1 MKRSSESDKSLSV
14 KKLKKQNVND
24 SSMSPTPKSILKKS
38 SPKSPD
44 TNLKPKKP
52 IVGNKKPKFK
62 TIKGKK
68 ALDGEPKKSVVI
80 SNVSVDQSENEHEG
94 ELENDAPNTSEKKAF
109 KKKFNDKAKLLKS
122 KNNNFKDKLKG
133 KSKPSAEPQPPLD
146 KKESR
151 KKQKELRLKRREKEK
166 GYVLPD
172 KSKKIFEEMRC
183 KKCPVDR
190 RNVLVNELFKVLSGK
205 FVNSARSHEL
215 SRMTQW
221 LIRLGT
227 PEVRNSVIEEIINET
242 VSLSKTKYANHIV
255 LCMLHGCDKT
265 VRKKILNQFLGNISV
280 LIRNKFSA
288 PLVEDYYSKYA
299 KNVQKAFIR
308 QELYSDLFRN
318 GKNKNHTSLSQV
330 LAENSTL
337 KSAILKSTKTILSKL
352 IDKPFALSTNLVT
365 DVLYDYLQNC
375 EDQDKMD
382 ILEVLKS
389 NIHLLFKTKSGN
401 QIVML
406 LLWESTPKV
415 KKHMVKEL
423 KAQVLNIA
431 KSSGNL
437 FLRSLFDSVD
447 DTVLIR
453 KAILPTILDNAEDL
467 VKDVNGKKVILY
479 LVAHRDRTFFH
490 PLELDKLK
498 KADESSFVKKD
509 ISLKEKEL
517 LAPCLDV
524 LLEKIKA
531 NPEFW
536 FSNGKIGLVAQA
548 ILSKCNGEKLSEA
561 FNSICTYIVDC
572 IKSDNFYPIEDP
584 GVHTVLKKLFRH
596 FQVDDGIVSFPETLI
611 KMCDQDLILK
621 LFSINRGCF
630 LLALA
635 VETNLDIILSY
646 FKDILKS
653 SKVKLTLE
661 KQDSAGAQVLLKQ
674 LKEKNVL

>member
-1 MKRSSESDKSLSV
+1 MKRSSESDKSFSV
-14 KKLKKQNVND
+14 KKLKKQNVGD
-24 SSMSPTPKSILKKS
+24 SSLSSPKSILKKS
-38 SPKSPD
+38 TSPKSSD
-44 TNLKPKKP
+44 GNLKLKKP
-52 IVGNKKPKFK
+52 IVGSKKPKLK
-62 TIKGKK
+62 TITGEK
-68 ALDGEPKKSVVI
+68 AFDGEPKKSVVK
-80 SNVSVDQSENEHEG
+80 SNLSVEPRENEHEG
-94 ELENDAPNTSEKKAF
+94 EVKNNAHKASEKKPF
-109 KKKFNDKAKLLKS
+109 KKNFNDKAKLLKS
-122 KNNNFKDKLKG
+122 KKNNFKDKLKS

-190 RNVLVNELFKVLSGK
+190 RNELVSELFKVLSGK

-221 LIRLGT
+221 LIKIGT

-242 VSLSKTKYANHIV
+242 VSLSKIKYANHIV
-255 LCMLHGCDKT
+255 LCMLHVGDKT
-265 VRKKILNQFLGNISV
+265 IRRRVLDQFLGNISV
-280 LIRNKFSA
+280 LVRNKFSA
-288 PLVEDYYSKYA
+288 PLVEEYYSKYA

-318 GKNKNHTSLSQV
+318 GKNKNHRSLSQV

-337 KSAILKSTKTILSKL
+337 KSGILKSTKTILSKL

-382 ILEVLKS
+382 LLELLKT

-401 QIVML
+401 QVVML

-467 VKDVNGKKVILY
+467 VNDVNGKKVILY
-479 LVAHRDRTFFH
+479 LVAHRDTTFFH
-490 PLELDKLK
+490 PMELDKLK

-517 LAPCLDV
+517 LAPCLDA
-524 LLEKIKA
+524 LLEKINA
-531 NPEFW
+531 NPGFW

-561 FNSICTYIVDC
+561 FNAICTHIVDC
-572 IKSDNFYPIEDP
+572 IKSDNFHPIEDS
-584 GVHTVLKKLFRH
+584 GVHTVLKKLFKH
-596 FQVDDGIVSFPETLI
+596 SQVDGIESFPETFI
-611 KMCDQDLILK
+611 KMCDQELILK

-635 VETNLDIILSY
+635 VETNSNNILGY
-646 FKDILKS
+646 FKDILKK
-653 SKVKLTLE
+653 SKVKLSLE
-661 KQDSAGAQVLLKQ
+661 KQTSAGAQVLLKQ
-674 LKEKNVL
+674 LKEKHIL